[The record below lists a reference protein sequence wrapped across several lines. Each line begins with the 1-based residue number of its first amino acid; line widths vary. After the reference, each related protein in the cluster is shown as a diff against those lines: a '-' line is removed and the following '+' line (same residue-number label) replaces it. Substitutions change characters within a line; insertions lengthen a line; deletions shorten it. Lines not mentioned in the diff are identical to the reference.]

1 MRTRPLKAFA
11 GQENKQAT
19 TLSGGKLQRAGTP
32 KSSPFRGDLDSLQ
45 TRGFYASMPQSGISI
60 GSTVFAQ
67 LTGESNT
74 LTGTQ
79 TTD

>member
-1 MRTRPLKAFA
+1 L
-11 GQENKQAT
+11 
-19 TLSGGKLQRAGTP
+19 
-32 KSSPFRGDLDSLQ
+32 
-45 TRGFYASMPQSGISI
+45 I
-60 GSTVFAQ
+60 GSSVFAQ